1 MAVASCPAPAV
12 PANSS
17 GSITFS
23 SAFSAGRSWND
34 WNTKP
39 SSFARSA
46 ARPSSSSANRSTPSR
61 CTLPALGVSNPA
73 SRPSSVDLPE
83 PEAPTM
89 ATASP
94 AMTAR
99 SISCKIASWPAPFG
113 TTLDRPAAFT
123 ISALILMD
131 GVMLQRLLVTWLMC
145 LPLTAWAG
153 GTILIYGDSLSAAYG
168 LSQDAGWPT
177 LLQARL
183 KQKAIDYTVLN
194 ASISGETTS
203 GGAARIAQTLKAH
216 PPKVIIVALGANDG
230 LRGLPLGQMRAN
242 LAKIVRASQK
252 AKSRVL
258 LVGMRLPPNYGES
271 YSRPFAQVYV
281 NLAREYK
288 TALAPFLLEG
298 MAEQR
303 ELFQSDNMH
312 PTAQAQPII
321 LDNIWTA
328 LAPLLK

>member
-1 MAVASCPAPAV
+1 M
-12 PANSS
+12 
-17 GSITFS
+17 
-23 SAFSAGRSWND
+23 
-34 WNTKP
+34 
-39 SSFARSA
+39 
-46 ARPSSSSANRSTPSR
+46 
-61 CTLPALGVSNPA
+61 
-73 SRPSSVDLPE
+73 
-83 PEAPTM
+83 
-89 ATASP
+89 
-94 AMTAR
+94 
-99 SISCKIASWPAPFG
+99 
-113 TTLDRPAAFT
+113 DR
-123 ISALILMD
+123 
-131 GVMLQRLLVTWLMC
+131 VMLQRLLVTWLVC

-168 LSQDAGWPT
+168 LSQDAGWPA

-183 KQKAIDYTVLN
+183 KQKAMDYTVLN

-216 PPKVIIVALGANDG
+216 QPAVIVVALGANDG
-230 LRGLPLGQMRAN
+230 LRGLALEQMRAN
-242 LAKIVRASQK
+242 LAKIVRASQN

-258 LVGMRLPPNYGES
+258 LVGMRLPPNYGET
-271 YSRPFAQVYV
+271 YTRPFAQVYV
-281 NLAREYK
+281 DLAREYK
-288 TALAPFLLEG
+288 TALAPFMLEG